1 MLEIVGLK
9 KVFGNN
15 KVIDGLD
22 MKVEDGSVFGFLGAN
37 GSGKTTTMKM
47 IKGLTKPDAG
57 KIIVNGKE
65 VKFGESSKDIGYLPD
80 VPAFYSYMKPKEYM
94 KLCAKLSGLT
104 DYDKRIEELLDLVGL
119 EGVNR
124 KIKGFSRGMMQRL
137 GIAQALLNKPKLLI
151 CDEPTSA
158 LDPIGRKEIL
168 DILKSVSSETTIV
181 FSTHVL
187 VDVERICDTVGIL
200 NGGKLEVTGKI
211 EELEKSFISNRI
223 EIEIK
228 EKAEEFAKKAKEIE
242 GISSIKIKDNSIIIT
257 ADNVESS
264 GSEIVKMIAQGGYL
278 LERYQVA
285 EPNLEEVFVEVV
297 KK

>member
-47 IKGLTKPDAG
+47 IMGLTKPDAG